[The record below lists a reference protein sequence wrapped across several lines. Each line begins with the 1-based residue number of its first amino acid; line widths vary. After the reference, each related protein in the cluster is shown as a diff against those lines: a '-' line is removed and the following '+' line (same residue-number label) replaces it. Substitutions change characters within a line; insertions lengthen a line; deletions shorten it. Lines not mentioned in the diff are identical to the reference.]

1 MKNKNFDPNRI
12 RQIQEWLLQ
21 GQLVT
26 DILRNIIQKWV
37 LDEKAGLEYIASAFE
52 EFSRQTEQSY
62 EKVRAY
68 HIQLRLNLYKK
79 AMDDK
84 QYDIALRVLQDLA
97 KLEDLN

>member
-1 MKNKNFDPNRI
+1 MNKINIDPNKI

-26 DILRNIIQKWV
+26 DILRNIIQKWTI
-37 LDEKAGLEYIASAFE
+37 DEKQGLEYIAAAFE
-52 EFSRQTEQSY
+52 DFSKQTQKEYS
-62 EKVRAY
+62 EVRAF

-84 QYDIALRVLQDLA
+84 QYEVALRVLQDLA
-97 KLEDLN
+97 KLEDLM